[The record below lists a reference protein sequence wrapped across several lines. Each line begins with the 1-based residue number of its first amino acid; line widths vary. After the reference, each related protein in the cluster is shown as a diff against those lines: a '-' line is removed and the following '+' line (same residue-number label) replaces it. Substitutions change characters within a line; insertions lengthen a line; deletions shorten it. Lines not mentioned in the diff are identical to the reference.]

1 MLQQYCSALC
11 TMGTFPVTGKIQVD
25 HFTIV
30 MAKNA
35 GWSSEKECALIYAA
49 DVVLGCAAV

>member
-1 MLQQYCSALC
+1 
-11 TMGTFPVTGKIQVD
+11 MGTFPVTGKIQVD